1 MALGGGNFLMQN
13 KVIPGAYLNF
23 VSAARS
29 NAQLSARGYVAI
41 PLELDWGPDGEV
53 FAVEAAGVQA
63 IALKTFGY
71 VNTRENL
78 KGIRDLLRTAK
89 TLYAYRINSGTKA
102 ENTFA
107 TAKYTGTRGDSIKI
121 VISANVDHPEAFDVR
136 TLFDN
141 AEVDSQTVTAANQLV
156 GNDFVDFKAGATLA
170 ATAGLSLTGGTN
182 KPSLSGADYQAFLD
196 KIESYSFHVLGCLAT
211 EADICNLFTAFTSR
225 LRDEIGIKFQTVLYK
240 TAADYEGVISVENK
254 VADSGWPVS
263 AAVYWTAGAAAGC
276 AVNRSNTNKVYDGE
290 FNLDVNY
297 KQSELEAGI
306 KAGKFMFHKVGDEIR
321 VLEDVNT
328 FVSFD
333 LEKGSDFAGNQT
345 VRVLDQIGN
354 DIAVLFNT
362 KYLGNIPNDESGRIS
377 LWNDIVK
384 HHQELQKIRAIENFA
399 AEDVIVA
406 RGETMKAVVIT
417 DHVTPT
423 NAMAQL
429 YMTVVVQ

>member
-1 MALGGGNFLMQN
+1 MQN

-29 NAQLSARGYVAI
+29 NAQLSARGYVAM

-53 FAVEAAGVQA
+53 FAVEAAEVQA

-71 VNTRENL
+71 AYAHEKL
-78 KGIRDLLRTAK
+78 KGIRDLFRNAK
-89 TLYAYRINSGTKA
+89 TLYAYRLNSGVKA

-156 GNDFVDFKAGATLA
+156 GNDFVDFKADATLA
-170 ATAGLSLTGGTN
+170 ATAGLSLTGGAN
-182 KPSLSGADYQAFLD
+182 KPSLSGADYQEFLD
-196 KIESYSFHVLGCLAT
+196 KIESYSFHVLGCLST
-211 EADICNLFTAFTSR
+211 EVAICNLFTAFTSR

-240 TAADYEGVISVENK
+240 TAADYEGVISVENQ
-254 VADSGWPVS
+254 VTDSGWPVS

-297 KQSELEAGI
+297 KQSELETGI
-306 KAGKFMFHKVGDEIR
+306 KTGKFMFHKVGDEIR

-328 FVSFD
+328 FTSFIA
-333 LEKGSDFAGNQT
+333 EKGSDFAGNQT

-362 KYLGNIPNDESGRIS
+362 KYLGNIPNDESGRVS

-399 AEDVIVA
+399 AEDVIVD
-406 RGETMKAVVIT
+406 RGETKKAVVIT